1 MISSITGS
9 GLDITI
15 MTIFGVLGFVCR
27 KLEIPLA
34 PILMGLILGDDLE
47 QNFRRSLVA
56 SQGDYT
62 TFVDGWLNVGLVIA
76 AIVVLF
82 LPQIL
87 SRIRGT
93 NVNDEFADAG
103 AEV

>member
-1 MISSITGS
+1 
-9 GLDITI
+9 
-15 MTIFGVLGFVCR
+15 
-27 KLEIPLA
+27 
-34 PILMGLILGDDLE
+34 MGLILGDDLE

-62 TFVDGWLNVGLVIA
+62 TFIAGPLNIGLLLA
-76 AIVVLF
+76 TLTVLF

-87 SRIRGT
+87 SAIRGGD
-93 NVNDEFADAG
+93 VKAEFADSG

>member
-1 MISSITGS
+1 VNNS

-15 MTIFGVLGFVCR
+15 MTIFGLVGFLLR
-27 KLEIPLA
+27 KLGVPLA

-62 TFVDGWLNVGLVIA
+62 TFVDGLLNIGLVIA
-76 AIVVLF
+76 TVVVLF
-82 LPQIL
+82 LPQII
-87 SRIRGT
+87 SRLRGS
-93 NVNDEFADAG
+93 NVKDEFADAG

>member
-1 MISSITGS
+1 
-9 GLDITI
+9 
-15 MTIFGVLGFVCR
+15 
-27 KLEIPLA
+27 
-34 PILMGLILGDDLE
+34 MGLILGDDLE

-62 TFVDGWLNVGLVIA
+62 TFIDGWLNVVLLLMAV
-76 AIVVLF
+76 VVLF

-87 SRIRGT
+87 SRMRGG
-93 NVNDEFADAG
+93 NISDEFADAS